1 MKKTIYLLI
10 IIFIILSCSDNKNNI
25 DNNIIKIKVGYLSDF
40 AGASAIAI
48 AKGKGFFEEE
58 NLDAEIIK
66 FDNGPSE
73 ILSMIGHEIEFGYI
87 GNGAHSHAIKG
98 YVKVLFPNG
107 ISKAEKIIA
116 GKWTNIKTISDL
128 KGKTVATHLGTS
140 GETMLNIALKTAK
153 LTKDDINLLN
163 VNITNLANMI
173 INKKADAVSIWEP
186 HTKEIIDAIPNQ
198 YVVISSITN
207 YSNEAVFISSFIT
220 TAEYINNNPYAAAKF
235 SKAILKAMD
244 YRKYNI
250 NDAVKITSE
259 ITGIDENMMKQEI
272 DTAVWFSSS
281 DLKNSCKYKNI
292 EKWYNTQQ
300 KLFLDSGIIKE
311 NVPITNYLELDMLKN
326 ILLDL

>member
-10 IIFIILSCSDNKNNI
+10 IIFIILSCSNNKNNI

-128 KGKTVATHLGTS
+128 KGKTVATHFGTS
-140 GETMLNIALKTAK
+140 GEAMLYISFKKAGLKKKDVNLMNI
-153 LTKDDINLLN
+153 
-163 VNITNLANMI
+163 NITNLENYL
-173 INKKADAVSIWEP
+173 INGKADA
-186 HTKEIIDAIPNQ
+186 
-198 YVVISSITN
+198 ISTWLHFTNDYKVLAYITN
-207 YSNEAVFISSFIT
+207 YSDDIVLTSSFVSSL
-220 TAEYINNNPYAAAKF
+220 EYINKYPQIAEKF
-235 SKAILKAMD
+235 SRAILKAMD
-244 YRKYNI
+244 YRKYNM
-250 NDAVKITSE
+250 DEAVELAAELIGRET
-259 ITGIDENMMKQEI
+259 DEVRKEI
-272 DTAVWFSSS
+272 DSGVWFSSS
-281 DLKNSCKYKNI
+281 DIENALKSGDI
-292 EKWYNTQQ
+292 LKWYEAQEQ
-300 KLFLDSGIIKE
+300 VFLYYDTIE
-311 NVPITNYLELDMLKN
+311 QAVPVTNYIQLELLKS
-326 ILLDL
+326 ILNTL

>member
-10 IIFIILSCSDNKNNI
+10 IIFIILSCSNNKNNI

-198 YVVISSITN
+198 YVVISNITN

-220 TAEYINNNPYAAAKF
+220 TAEYINNNP
-235 SKAILKAMD
+235 
-244 YRKYNI
+244 
-250 NDAVKITSE
+250 
-259 ITGIDENMMKQEI
+259 
-272 DTAVWFSSS
+272 
-281 DLKNSCKYKNI
+281 
-292 EKWYNTQQ
+292 
-300 KLFLDSGIIKE
+300 
-311 NVPITNYLELDMLKN
+311 
-326 ILLDL
+326 